1 MNPLDGMFDQV
12 LDLPDGQ
19 AQRRLAGLIGLD
31 DILSQLLKQA
41 AVLVNPRPLEQWSE
55 QFHGSVLPAVHLVC
69 RRTPLIILAG
79 DVGTGKTTLAE
90 TFADTLARNES
101 MSIRV
106 MRLSLRTRGAGG
118 TGEATD
124 RISKAFDVVREQS
137 RIHQVVIL
145 VIDEAD
151 ALAQSRAL
159 KTMHHE
165 DRAGVNALI
174 RGLDSLVAASSR
186 VLAVMC
192 TNRLGAIDPAV
203 RRRAAGLFVLERP
216 TEAQRHALLANALG
230 DALKED
236 EIAEIARLT
245 GPRNESGVGYTWS
258 DLSERLIPSTVL
270 AAYPDNAISYELLRE
285 QLALTAP
292 TKPFASEGESPTRSR
307 RH

>member
-1 MNPLDGMFDQV
+1 MNPLDGLFDQV
-12 LDLPDGQ
+12 LDLPSGE
-19 AQRRLAGLIGLD
+19 AQRRLGTLIGLD
-31 DILSQLLKQA
+31 DILSQLRKQA
-41 AVLVNPRPLEQWSE
+41 MVLVNPRPLEQWSE
-55 QFHGSVLPAVHLVC
+55 QFHGRVLPAVHLVC
-69 RRTPLIILAG
+69 HRTPLIILAG

-90 TFADTLARNES
+90 TFADALARSEK

-106 MRLSLRTRGAGG
+106 MRLSLRTRGRGES
-118 TGEATD
+118 GEATD
-124 RISKAFDVVREQS
+124 RMGKAFDVVREQT
-137 RIHQVVIL
+137 RIHQAVIL

-159 KTMHHE
+159 KAMHHE

-174 RGLDSLVAASSR
+174 RGLDSLVAASAR

-192 TNRLGAIDPAV
+192 TNRLDAIDPAV
-203 RRRAAGLFVLERP
+203 RRRAAGLFILERP

-258 DLSERLIPSTVL
+258 DLSERLIPAAVL
-270 AAYPDNAISYELLRE
+270 AAYPHNALSYVLLRE
-285 QLALTAP
+285 QLTLTAP
-292 TKPFASEGESPTRSR
+292 TKPFTSKDESPPRS
-307 RH
+307 

>member
-1 MNPLDGMFDQV
+1 MNPLDGLFDQV
-12 LDLPDGQ
+12 LDLPSGE
-19 AQRRLAGLIGLD
+19 AQRRLGTLIGLD
-31 DILSQLLKQA
+31 DILSQLRKQA
-41 AVLVNPRPLEQWSE
+41 MVLVNPRPLEQWSE
-55 QFHGSVLPAVHLVC
+55 QFHGRVLPAVHLVC
-69 RRTPLIILAG
+69 HRTPLIILAG

-90 TFADTLARNES
+90 TFADALARSEQ

-106 MRLSLRTRGAGG
+106 MRLSLRTRGRGES
-118 TGEATD
+118 GEATD
-124 RISKAFDVVREQS
+124 RMGKAFDVVREQT
-137 RIHQVVIL
+137 RIHQAVIL

-159 KTMHHE
+159 KAMHHE

-174 RGLDSLVAASSR
+174 RGLDSLVAASAR

-192 TNRLGAIDPAV
+192 TNRLDAIDPAV
-203 RRRAAGLFVLERP
+203 RRRAAGLFILERP

-258 DLSERLIPSTVL
+258 DLSERLIPAAVL
-270 AAYPDNAISYELLRE
+270 AAYPHNALSYELLRE
-285 QLALTAP
+285 QLTLTGP
-292 TKPFASEGESPTRSR
+292 TKPFTSKDESPTRS
-307 RH
+307 

>member
-1 MNPLDGMFDQV
+1 MNPLDGLFDQV
-12 LDLPDGQ
+12 LDLPNAQ
-19 AQRRLAGLIGLD
+19 AQRRLGALIGCD
-31 DILSQLLKQA
+31 DILARLLKQA
-41 AVLVNPRPLEQWSE
+41 TVLVNPRPLEQWSE
-55 QFHGSVLPAVHLVC
+55 QFHGRVLPAVHLVC
-69 RRTPLIILAG
+69 HRTPLIILAG

-90 TFADTLARNES
+90 TFADALARRDK
-101 MSIRV
+101 MAIRV
-106 MRLSLRTRGAGG
+106 MRLSLRTRGHGG

-124 RISKAFDVVREQS
+124 RIGKAFDVVREET
-137 RIHQVVIL
+137 RIHQAVIL

-159 KTMHHE
+159 KAMHHE

-174 RGLDSLVAASSR
+174 RGLDSLVAAAAR

-203 RRRAAGLFVLERP
+203 RRRAAGLFILERP

-245 GPRNESGVGYTWS
+245 GPRNASGVGYTWS
-258 DLSERLIPSTVL
+258 DLSERLIPSAVL
-270 AAYPDNAISYELLRE
+270 AAYPNNGLSYELLRE

-292 TKPFASEGESPTRSR
+292 TKPVTSKDESPTSS
-307 RH
+307 

>member
-1 MNPLDGMFDQV
+1 MNPLDGLFDQV
-12 LDLPDGQ
+12 LDLPSGE
-19 AQRRLAGLIGLD
+19 AQRRLGTLIGLD
-31 DILSQLLKQA
+31 DILSQLRKQA
-41 AVLVNPRPLEQWSE
+41 MVLVNPRPLEQWSE
-55 QFHGSVLPAVHLVC
+55 QFHGRVLPAVHLVC
-69 RRTPLIILAG
+69 HRTPLIILAG

-90 TFADTLARNES
+90 TFADALARSEK

-106 MRLSLRTRGAGG
+106 MRLSLRTRGRGES
-118 TGEATD
+118 GEATD
-124 RISKAFDVVREQS
+124 RMGKAFDVVREQT
-137 RIHQVVIL
+137 RIHQAVIL

-159 KTMHHE
+159 KAMHHE

-174 RGLDSLVAASSR
+174 RGLDSLVAASAR

-192 TNRLGAIDPAV
+192 TNRLDAIDPAV
-203 RRRAAGLFVLERP
+203 RRRAAGLFILERP

-258 DLSERLIPSTVL
+258 DLSERLIPAAVL
-270 AAYPDNAISYELLRE
+270 AAYPHNALSYELLRE
-285 QLALTAP
+285 QLTLTAP
-292 TKPFASEGESPTRSR
+292 TKPFTSKDESPPRS
-307 RH
+307 

>member
-1 MNPLDGMFDQV
+1 MNPLDGLFDQV
-12 LDLPDGQ
+12 LDLPSGE
-19 AQRRLAGLIGLD
+19 AQRRLGALIGLD
-31 DILSQLLKQA
+31 DILSQLRKQA
-41 AVLVNPRPLEQWSE
+41 TVLVNPRPLEQWSE
-55 QFHGSVLPAVHLVC
+55 QFHGRVLPAVHLVC
-69 RRTPLIILAG
+69 HRTPLIILAG

-90 TFADTLARNES
+90 TFADAMARSEKIA
-101 MSIRV
+101 IRV
-106 MRLSLRTRGAGG
+106 MRLSLRTRGRGG

-124 RISKAFDVVREQS
+124 MVGKAFDVVREET
-137 RIHQVVIL
+137 RIHQAVIL

-159 KTMHHE
+159 KAMHHE

-174 RGLDSLVAASSR
+174 RGLDSLVAAKAR

-192 TNRLGAIDPAV
+192 TNRLSAIDPAV
-203 RRRAAGLFVLERP
+203 RRRAAGLFILERP

-236 EIAEIARLT
+236 EIVEIARLT

-258 DLSERLIPSTVL
+258 DLSERLIPAAVL
-270 AAYPDNAISYELLRE
+270 AAYPHKALSYELLRE

-292 TKPFASEGESPTRSR
+292 TKPFTSEDESPTRS
-307 RH
+307 

>member
-1 MNPLDGMFDQV
+1 MNPLEGLFDQV
-12 LDLPDGQ
+12 LDLPNGE
-19 AQRRLAGLIGLD
+19 AQRRVGSLIGLD
-31 DILSQLLKQA
+31 DILSQLRKQA
-41 AVLVNPRPLEQWSE
+41 TVLVNPRPLEQWSE
-55 QFHGSVLPAVHLVC
+55 QFHGRVLPAVHLVC
-69 RRTPLIILAG
+69 QRTPLIILAG

-90 TFADTLARNES
+90 TFADALARSEK
-101 MSIRV
+101 MAIRV
-106 MRLSLRTRGAGG
+106 MRLSLRTRGHGG
-118 TGEATD
+118 TGEATEK
-124 RISKAFDVVREQS
+124 IGKAFDVVREET
-137 RIHQVVIL
+137 RIHQAVIL

-174 RGLDSLVAASSR
+174 RGLDSLVAAAAR

-203 RRRAAGLFVLERP
+203 RRRAAGLFILERP
-216 TEAQRHALLANALG
+216 TEAQRHALLAKALA

-258 DLSERLIPSTVL
+258 DLSERLIPAAVL
-270 AAYPDNAISYELLRE
+270 AAYPHNGLSYEVFRE

-292 TKPFASEGESPTRSR
+292 TKPFTNEDESPTRS
-307 RH
+307 